1 LAVKFSQPTWMHF
14 ALHERRRRRRPRA
27 ATIRCDACAATRAP
41 AAAWLAPRPWSPADA
56 TSATLWRSWG
66 HLSTPGPG
74 RPGSLIA
81 PSRRYRYPSAAAASR
96 GRPCCCMVQVSC
108 SSAPVPPPRA
118 CVHRRLPRRLCA
130 TTAALRQE
138 FQGASLLPARE
149 RTHWSLL
156 LVYQELLAPDDSS
169 CHCFS
174 STSAARAARAARPA
188 LHLGPPLPRM
198 DASL

>member
-1 LAVKFSQPTWMHF
+1 MPVGSEVQSTNVDAFFWIHAAMRAPPR
-14 ALHERRRRRRPRA
+14 ARRPPPRA
-27 ATIRCDACAATRAP
+27 RRP
-41 AAAWLAPRPWSPADA
+41 PRPPAWLAGATWSPADA